1 MLKFSLFIFV
11 ILFNILSSSLIAQNE
26 TTDSANYKLQE
37 VIVTAT
43 RTEKLVSKVAGNC
56 EIISKNE
63 IQNSSVNNIDD
74 LLKSAGSVYVNRSWG
89 IFSKNSS
96 VTMRGL
102 NSSSR
107 TLVMLDGIPMNKLSG
122 GAVNWHA
129 INPDDIGKIEIVKGP
144 VSALYGG
151 NAMGGT
157 INMISS
163 EPDKKAS
170 GSIKIFYG
178 DHNTIGT
185 SLNLSGKDSPIN
197 GFFWNISAFTRKGD
211 GYIFIPEESITQYDK
226 PLYLTEYGLNGK
238 LGYKFKKGSKVS
250 FNYHHYNELRGSGD
264 SFFEKDGSYE
274 KIITGI
280 YTLNYTSKIGKFNS
294 TLGAFLYSEK
304 YFNQDESMNNFN
316 EYRLLFRDV
325 LKNDYGINW
334 TVSGKFNEKNTITTG
349 FEIRN
354 GDVNSDEDYKTS
366 TDFINYHGNLS
377 LYGLFVQDDFEISQ
391 KFNLVAGLRVDYA
404 RFYNGSLFVTE
415 PSSVTGYEGDV
426 NKKFHESNWFAYSP
440 KLALKYSISE
450 HLSSYI
456 SYSTGFMPPKLD
468 DLCKSGKINRGFK
481 LANPDL
487 LPEKLKNFEVGAN
500 YNLNKLSTKTSV
512 YYSIGTDFQYF
523 AKTGEVIVAAN
534 GEEKPIFIRKNISEI
549 SIKGAEI
556 ELKYNLHKHI
566 QVKASYSYNKPTITK
581 YNGNDSLNDLTGNT
595 LLEVPS
601 DMFFGGFSYLN
612 EKIINFDISY
622 NYISAQW
629 ADDENTIE
637 LEPYG
642 LVNIRISKDIKKRF
656 NFYIDIQNLFN
667 KIYVDRKGQLPPGRF
682 SMLGIKVNF

>member
-1 MLKFSLFIFV
+1 MIFQFISFSAF
-11 ILFNILSSSLIAQNE
+11 AQNE
-26 TTDSANYKLQE
+26 IPDSANYKLQE

-43 RTEKLVSKVAGNC
+43 KTEKLVSKVAGNC
-56 EIISKNE
+56 EVISKNE
-63 IQNSSVNNIDD
+63 IANSSANNIDD

-107 TLVMLDGIPMNKLSG
+107 TLVLLDGIPMNKLSG

-170 GSIKIFYG
+170 GNIKIFYG
-178 DHNTIGT
+178 DYNTHGT

-197 GFFWNISAFTRKGD
+197 GFVWNLSAFTRKGD
-211 GYIFIPEESITQYDK
+211 GYIFIPEEAITQYDK
-226 PLYLTEYGLNGK
+226 PLYLTEYGFNGK
-238 LGYKFKKGSKVS
+238 LGYKFKKGSKLA
-250 FNYHHYNELRGSGD
+250 FNYHYYNELRGSGD
-264 SFFEKDGSYE
+264 AFYEKDGSHE
-274 KIITGI
+274 KINTGI
-280 YTLNYTSKIGKFNS
+280 YTLNYTNKIGKFNS
-294 TLGAFLYSEK
+294 SFGAFLYSEH

-334 TVSGKFNEKNTITTG
+334 TISGKLNKKNTITTG

-377 LYGLFVQDDFEISQ
+377 LYGIFVQDDFEINE
-391 KFNLVAGLRVDYA
+391 KFNLVAGLRVDFA

-426 NKKFHESNWFAYSP
+426 SEKFHESNWLAYSP
-440 KLALKYSISE
+440 KLALKYSINE
-450 HLSSYI
+450 KLSSYI

-487 LPEKLKNFEVGAN
+487 LPEKLTNFEIGAN
-500 YNLNKLSTKTSV
+500 YNLNKFSTKTSV

-523 AKTGEVIVAAN
+523 AKTGEIIVAAN
-534 GEEKPIFIRKNISEI
+534 GEEKPVFIRKNISEI

-556 ELKYNLHKHI
+556 ELKYNFLKHF
-566 QVKASYSYNKPTITK
+566 QLKASYSYNKPIITK
-581 YNGNDSLNDLTGNT
+581 YDGNDSLNDLTGNT

-601 DMFFGGFSYLN
+601 DMFFGGISYVN

-622 NYISAQW
+622 NYISSQW

-642 LVNIRISKDIKKRF
+642 LVNIRISKDIKKMF
-656 NFYIDIQNLFN
+656 NFYIDIQNVFD

-682 SMLGIKVNF
+682 SMVGVKVNF